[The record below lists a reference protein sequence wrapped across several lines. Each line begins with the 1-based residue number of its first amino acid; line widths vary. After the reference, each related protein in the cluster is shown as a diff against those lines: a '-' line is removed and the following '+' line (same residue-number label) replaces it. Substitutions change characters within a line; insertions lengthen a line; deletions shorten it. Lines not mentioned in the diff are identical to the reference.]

1 MSQTTLKTKILL
13 CNDTSANWASS
24 EKVLLKG
31 EVGIEFIEDGTPKIK
46 IGDGEKSFR
55 ELQYVAMTPKEIQD
69 LINSVDTQ
77 LQETI
82 TNSIKSEAD
91 TREATD
97 SALGEQIE
105 QETAARES
113 ADTELQQKVE
123 SETSARESADTA
135 LGERITQESNNRQ
148 TAVDK
153 KVNIDGGDV
162 SDTVAEFIE
171 AGSRTNIASGEHLNA
186 IFGKIKKW
194 FTDFHNVAFS
204 GNYTDLSNKPTSL
217 KNPSPLTIRQNSTS
231 GGTSYDGS
239 SAVTVNITP
248 SGISAAPTSHATNAT
263 TYGKGDG
270 SNYGHLKLSDSTA
283 STSSTTGG
291 IAATPK
297 AVKDAYDLAA
307 NKARTATFVVAASNS
322 STKSKGAADYVCDG
336 TSDQTE
342 INNAISALPSG
353 GGMVLFL
360 EGTYN
365 ISGSITLNKAN
376 VTLEGMGRSTII
388 RRSTSSSITIMSITA
403 SNVIIQNLKVDGNKS
418 SYSIS
423 GYPTCVAINGS
434 SPTVTNCEICGYGF
448 GIAIN
453 IAESETL
460 ITNNHI
466 HDLTGNGI
474 QGSNYGKII
483 ISDNIIQKCD
493 SRGISDI
500 KESSITGNYISN
512 TLSGINVKNNNI
524 ITGNYC
530 VDGAGEESVVLDG
543 AQNLVIGN
551 MCLSTGSGYAI
562 TVKNS
567 AKDCVVVGNILGGD
581 ILSSSSTLQDNNRLV

>member
-1 MSQTTLKTKILL
+1 MQKDADFDGVTKVAERAGQYTDKEVATLTQATLAAIKEV
-13 CNDTSANWASS
+13 S
-24 EKVLLKG
+24 EKVEEIELIPGPQGPAGKDGNNGADGKAATITIGTVTTGAAGTSAKVENVGTDNAAKLNITIPRGATGAQGATGSAGAKGDKG
-31 EVGIEFIEDGTPKIK
+31 ERG
-46 IGDGEKSFR
+46 
-55 ELQYVAMTPKEIQD
+55 A
-69 LINSVDTQ
+69 
-77 LQETI
+77 
-82 TNSIKSEAD
+82 
-91 TREATD
+91 
-97 SALGEQIE
+97 
-105 QETAARES
+105 
-113 ADTELQQKVE
+113 
-123 SETSARESADTA
+123 
-135 LGERITQESNNRQ
+135 
-148 TAVDK
+148 
-153 KVNIDGGDV
+153 
-162 SDTVAEFIE
+162 
-171 AGSRTNIASGEHLNA
+171 
-186 IFGKIKKW
+186 
-194 FTDFHNVAFS
+194 
-204 GNYTDLSNKPTSL
+204 
-217 KNPSPLTIRQNSTS
+217 
-231 GGTSYDGS
+231 
-239 SAVTVNITP
+239 
-248 SGISAAPTSHATNAT
+248 NAT
-263 TYGKGDG
+263 
-270 SNYGHLKLSDSTA
+270 H
-283 STSSTTGG
+283 
-291 IAATPK
+291 
-297 AVKDAYDLAA
+297 
-307 NKARTATFVVAASNS
+307 VVAASNS
-322 STKSKGAADYVCDG
+322 SAKSKAAADYVCDG

-342 INNAISALPSG
+342 INSAISALPSTG
-353 GGMVLFL
+353 GKVLLL

-483 ISDNIIQKCD
+483 ISDNIIQNCD

-581 ILSSSSTLQDNNRLV
+581 ILSSSSTIQDNNRLV

>member
-1 MSQTTLKTKILL
+1 MANRIQIRRGTK
-13 CNDTSANWASS
+13 A
-24 EKVLLKG
+24 
-31 EVGIEFIEDGTPKIK
+31 KI
-46 IGDGEKSFR
+46 
-55 ELQYVAMTPKEIQD
+55 P
-69 LINSVDTQ
+69 
-77 LQETI
+77 
-82 TNSIKSEAD
+82 
-91 TREATD
+91 
-97 SALGEQIE
+97 
-105 QETAARES
+105 TAAVGEPLYTT
-113 ADTELQQKVE
+113 DTHELFVGTGSGNVNMSGSKQYLG
-123 SETSARESADTA
+123 TA
-135 LGERITQESNNRQ
+135 LSGTTTTTNYHSYSSCPIVKVGDTYLNTSNGNLYEC
-148 TAVDK
+148 T
-153 KVNIDGGDV
+153 
-162 SDTVAEFIE
+162 T
-171 AGSRTNIASGEHLNA
+171 AGS
-186 IFGKIKKW
+186 
-194 FTDFHNVAFS
+194 
-204 GNYTDLSNKPTSL
+204 
-217 KNPSPLTIRQNSTS
+217 
-231 GGTSYDGS
+231 GS
-239 SAVTVNITP
+239 SAKWTYRGCFKGVKGDTGAKGDT
-248 SGISAAPTSHATNAT
+248 GERGANAT
-263 TYGKGDG
+263 
-270 SNYGHLKLSDSTA
+270 L
-283 STSSTTGG
+283 
-291 IAATPK
+291 
-297 AVKDAYDLAA
+297 
-307 NKARTATFVVAASNS
+307 VVAASNS
-322 STKSKGAADYVCDG
+322 SAKSKGAADYVCDG
-336 TSDQTE
+336 TADQTE
-342 INNAISALPSG
+342 INNAISALPSTG
-353 GGMVLFL
+353 GKVLLL

-483 ISDNIIQKCD
+483 ISDNIIQNCD